1 MTDRAG
7 HPPPYAVFDGTGQ
20 TNQAVKTCDPGRKEA
35 KVVNSPKVLKMGV
48 NSPVTARI
56 YA

>member
-7 HPPPYAVFDGTGQ
+7 HASPYAVIEAPVKRSGR
-20 TNQAVKTCDPGRKEA
+20 KTCDPGRKEA
-35 KVVNSPKVLKMGV
+35 KVVNSPNLLKMGV

>member
-7 HPPPYAVFDGTGQ
+7 HASPYAVFWGPVKRSGR
-20 TNQAVKTCDPGRKEA
+20 KTCDLALKKA
-35 KVVNSPKVLKMGV
+35 KVVNSPKVMKTGV
-48 NSPVTARI
+48 NSPVTAQI

>member
-1 MTDRAG
+1 MPVKRLG
-7 HPPPYAVFDGTGQ
+7 R
-20 TNQAVKTCDPGRKEA
+20 KTCDRGLKGA

-48 NSPVTARI
+48 NSPVSARI